1 VTQIDYKEIEKRLTA
16 ATAVFSDSSS
26 TIDKVRSAVSLLV
39 GIHPRTDALCSECLR
54 QLDTVG
60 RIERG
65 ELTELAAN
73 ALPEE
78 TDEQKRRKKALLLLL
93 KGWKDLQAEVARVQ
107 QEFQA
112 QKQGGSQ
119 SSMWGRI
126 FSATKGP
133 LAIIT
138 LIAIGIA
145 AMSAT
150 SVDIVIKNQGCSTF
164 VSNGSVPIA
173 IPGLVIP
180 TEPIE
185 SGGSAVAT
193 IPPLTLTIDGS
204 DQSVL
209 KISSLKL
216 SFSIKLTNAVSDVL
230 VDSASVL
237 GTQREIK
244 LSDGEEHTVTIVCG
258 V

>member
-1 VTQIDYKEIEKRLTA
+1 MQFDYKEIEKRLSA
-16 ATAVFSDSSS
+16 ATAVFSDTST

-39 GIHPRTDALCSECLR
+39 GIHPRTDQLCTECLR
-54 QLDTVG
+54 QLDTIG
-60 RIERG
+60 RIESG
-65 ELTELAAN
+65 ELTEISAN

-119 SSMWGRI
+119 SALWGRI
-126 FSATKGP
+126 LGAAKGP
-133 LAIIT
+133 LALIT
-138 LIAIGIA
+138 LVAVGIA
-145 AMSAT
+145 ALSAT
-150 SVDIVIKNQGCSTF
+150 SVDLVIENHGCGTF
-164 VSNGSVPIA
+164 VSNTAVPIS

-185 SGGSAVAT
+185 SGGFAVAT

-204 DQSVL
+204 SAGVL
-209 KISSLKL
+209 KISSLRL
-216 SFSIKLTNAVSDVL
+216 SFSIQVSSAVTDVQVDGVSL
-230 VDSASVL
+230 VGRV
-237 GTQREIK
+237 RELQ
-244 LSDGEEHTVTIVCG
+244 LSDGEKHTIGIHCG